1 MVPPGDD
8 HDCGWKAY
16 AEHQSKQLEELKE
29 QLEALKRQVF
39 GKKTEK
45 RKLPKLPPPLPA
57 PSSTPEQAKTRRQ
70 ENKLLRDAKL
80 ETEVTHSSVCRC
92 EKCGSTNL
100 TLVTE
105 KPSVVYE
112 YVQPH
117 FRKRLIQR
125 AVARCDNGHLT
136 TAPGPARVGEK
147 TQYAPSFLAHL
158 ATAKCRDSI
167 PLYTL
172 EKGYKSIG
180 VPISRS
186 TMTDL
191 LQRVGQELAP
201 LYQAALEIIREAL
214 DVHADETS
222 MRQQDL
228 TTKAYIWTF
237 ICPELT
243 VYRYATTRS
252 GSVPM
257 EVLGDSKGRLVVD
270 AYTGYNKV
278 TSTGQR
284 IRAGC
289 LAHARRGLFAQ
300 RENPGVDAALDL
312 ITSIYK
318 VEREAKDAGIAGSPA
333 HLELRR
339 TRSRPLF
346 ARLLCWARQQKR
358 IHDDSSAMGKA
369 VRYLTNN
376 FRELGCFLDFA
387 TIPPDNNKAEGALRR
402 VAKGRANFLFVGSE
416 KAGHNLATVYTLVA
430 SCEQNRIDPIAYL
443 TDVLIRVQHHP
454 ASKVRDLLPHQ
465 WKPSITRNRS

>member
-1 MVPPGDD
+1 MVPPGDG

-16 AEHQSKQLEELKE
+16 AEHQSKQIEELKE

-45 RKLPKLPPPLPA
+45 RKLPKLPPPLPP
-57 PSSTPEQAKTRRQ
+57 PSSTPEQAKKRR
-70 ENKLLRDAKL
+70 EDNKLLRDSKL

-117 FRKRLIQR
+117 FRKRVIQR

-158 ATAKCRDSI
+158 AAAKCRDSI

-180 VPISRS
+180 IPISRS

-201 LYQAALEIIREAL
+201 LYQAALEIIREAP

-222 MRQQDL
+222 MRQQGL
-228 TTKAYIWTF
+228 TSKAY
-237 ICPELT
+237 
-243 VYRYATTRS
+243 V
-252 GSVPM
+252 
-257 EVLGDSKGRLVVD
+257 
-270 AYTGYNKV
+270 
-278 TSTGQR
+278 
-284 IRAGC
+284 
-289 LAHARRGLFAQ
+289 
-300 RENPGVDAALDL
+300 
-312 ITSIYK
+312 
-318 VEREAKDAGIAGSPA
+318 
-333 HLELRR
+333 
-339 TRSRPLF
+339 
-346 ARLLCWARQQKR
+346 
-358 IHDDSSAMGKA
+358 
-369 VRYLTNN
+369 
-376 FRELGCFLDFA
+376 
-387 TIPPDNNKAEGALRR
+387 
-402 VAKGRANFLFVGSE
+402 
-416 KAGHNLATVYTLVA
+416 
-430 SCEQNRIDPIAYL
+430 
-443 TDVLIRVQHHP
+443 
-454 ASKVRDLLPHQ
+454 
-465 WKPSITRNRS
+465 